1 MALNTFTFG
10 GVTSSDFGIY
20 VSGEG
25 LFNAPKRSAEVV
37 SIPGRNGNFIV
48 DKGSFENIEV
58 TYRVFNQE
66 KNLDDFRTKL
76 ANLRSAL
83 ASKVGYQRLTDTFHP
98 AEYRMGAFID
108 GVEVKPVMYNTAS
121 EFELKFN
128 CKPQRFLTSG
138 ETAVS
143 VTSGDT
149 VTNPTQFDA
158 RPLLQVWGY
167 GAITIGGKQVKIVDG
182 AYGDIPLSEPQKITP
197 SVVFGLTGYDFVYL
211 DNYSLLNAGDGVLVD
226 GESISISAKYL
237 SNYVTDV
244 SVTSV
249 SNCTAT
255 AQQNG
260 LNEWSVFI
268 ALDRVI
274 FHKGTTETFTASC
287 SIAADIDGNTKT
299 YSFSFVLDFPYMS
312 GGRTTIRYG
321 FSATGDNAYSPVF
334 DTVWVIPTIRGASSK
349 NPNFVAEQI
358 DLDIGEAWIEEDGQ
372 VLSLNSIVVLPAEL
386 PVLAPGANTI
396 TYDNTVTQLKVVP
409 RWWKV

>member
-76 ANLRSAL
+76 AKLRSAL

-98 AEYRMGAFID
+98 TEYRMGAFID

-143 VTSGDT
+143 VTSGGT
-149 VTNPTQFDA
+149 ITNPTLFEAKPQI
-158 RPLLQVWGY
+158 QVWGD
-167 GAITIGGKQVKIVDG
+167 GSLSFNGKTITVNGNDPIGSVVAFNGLHEMQIFSTTFIIDDTYASVGDTINCGYFKIMNGLTVDG
-182 AYGDIPLSEPQKITP
+182 VVSRAEVSASGDLTSATGSWSGNGVTYNAEMSAGVDTPFIYGTAETRTGTATIVISTPLYGDL
-197 SVVFGLTGYDFVYL
+197 
-211 DNYSLLNAGDGVLVD
+211 
-226 GESISISAKYL
+226 
-237 SNYVTDV
+237 
-244 SVTSV
+244 
-249 SNCTAT
+249 TAT
-255 AQQNG
+255 ATVTLVYDG
-260 LNEWSVFI
+260 ADS
-268 ALDRVI
+268 
-274 FHKGTTETFTASC
+274 FTL
-287 SIAADIDGNTKT
+287 
-299 YSFSFVLDFPYMS
+299 SFSETLPVHVRDFPV
-312 GGRTTIRYG
+312 
-321 FSATGDNAYSPVF
+321 AYFPDIKVDSM
-334 DTVWVIPTIRGASSK
+334 ILNSSQYALGT
-349 NPNFVAEQI
+349 PIYI
-358 DLDIGEAWIEEDGQ
+358 DLDIGEAYKIDNGSFA
-372 VLSLNSIVVLPAEL
+372 SLNNAVQMPAEL
-386 PVLAPGANTI
+386 PTLKPGANTI
-396 TYDNTVTQLKVVP
+396 IYDNTFTSVKFVP